1 MIVWI
6 ELVVFHHVVEWVV
19 VRVVFV
25 QLMPLNWLDFL
36 VLLWDILPYRG
47 V

>member
-1 MIVWI
+1 M
-6 ELVVFHHVVEWVV
+6 VEWVV
-19 VRVVFV
+19 VWVVFV

-36 VLLWDILPYRG
+36 VLLWDILPYCG

>member
-1 MIVWI
+1 
-6 ELVVFHHVVEWVV
+6 VVFHHVVEWVV

-36 VLLWDILPYRG
+36 VLLWAILPYRG